1 MFLIDRFEWIE
12 CLNEYLKMMWIYND
26 NLLVVYFHFILLLLY
41 IFKSS
46 ILFEENKLIANQSL
60 LWKR

>member
-1 MFLIDRFEWIE
+1 
-12 CLNEYLKMMWIYND
+12 MWIYND

-41 IFKSS
+41 IIKSS

-60 LWKR
+60 SIIKNNL